1 MAKTTRTNASTP
13 DVGWLSN
20 PDELPRAD
28 VELKDKAAG
37 RQKLYRFAV
46 VAVLFVG
53 FPLSAF
59 GNLAMLPKILDSKP
73 AAVSQPGALTSETK
87 PAAMLAVQNWLAQS
101 PSPLPG
107 GQLLSWDGVDIQ
119 AAPEIIVDPNTNQTT
134 EKQGLQLH
142 HITVAS
148 ATGQI
153 FNTTIQVAYSKVRGS
168 QVIGLPSLVPKAPDD
183 KGTWPGVTSWPNLT
197 TLSATDPMIQ
207 SATAWVK
214 AFTSGNTDTLR
225 LAVGDQDISHSYIP
239 LAQVTA
245 TDVQVAAVGYRKDVK
260 AGDSA
265 PKPTQVVARVTFAI
279 QWQGQDLG
287 TTKTPSRVSYDILL
301 NRADGGAPV
310 VVAWGG
316 VGTGESL
323 TEFMNAEN
331 RKITSDGVEKS
342 VASATATAK
351 APAPAGPTPSPTS
364 VPNVGTVTPP
374 TPSAG
379 K

>member
-1 MAKTTRTNASTP
+1 
-13 DVGWLSN
+13 
-20 PDELPRAD
+20 
-28 VELKDKAAG
+28 
-37 RQKLYRFAV
+37 
-46 VAVLFVG
+46 
-53 FPLSAF
+53 
-59 GNLAMLPKILDSKP
+59 
-73 AAVSQPGALTSETK
+73 
-87 PAAMLAVQNWLAQS
+87 
-101 PSPLPG
+101 
-107 GQLLSWDGVDIQ
+107 
-119 AAPEIIVDPNTNQTT
+119 
-134 EKQGLQLH
+134 
-142 HITVAS
+142 
-148 ATGQI
+148 
-153 FNTTIQVAYSKVRGS
+153 
-168 QVIGLPSLVPKAPDD
+168 
-183 KGTWPGVTSWPNLT
+183 
-197 TLSATDPMIQ
+197 
-207 SATAWVK
+207 VK

-351 APAPAGPTPSPTS
+351 APAPAGPTSSPTS
-364 VPNVGTVTPP
+364 VASGDPVPMARWAEAVAVRYRKRRVPMDDVVSLCEGLRRASAAVVTPTAMP
-374 TPSAG
+374 AVDAALDASIAVLRWHRRLAG
-379 K
+379 DARKRNPLIDFIYKGA